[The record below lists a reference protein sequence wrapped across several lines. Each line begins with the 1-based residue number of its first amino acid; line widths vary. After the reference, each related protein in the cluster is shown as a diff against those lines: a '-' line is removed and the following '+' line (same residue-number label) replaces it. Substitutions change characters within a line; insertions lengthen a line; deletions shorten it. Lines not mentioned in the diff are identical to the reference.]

1 MVDTEEVVEVDLEV
15 IEVSFNYLFCNMYNI
30 FFDS

>member
-15 IEVSFNYLFCNMYNI
+15 IEVRFNYLFCNMYNI